1 MASNK
6 NNIRVGIDIGTSK
19 VVCIIAENT
28 SEGINVIGLGI
39 QNSLGLRDGVIIDIE
54 STVSAVKEAVS
65 KAELMSGKQVTKAH
79 VGISGGSVN
88 GLNSSGAVP
97 IKDKKVKMSEVDK
110 VMSTAQAQR
119 IPEDYELLHAI
130 PREFIID
137 NQPGVKAPLG
147 MAGVRL
153 EAHVHLVS
161 CLKNSATN
169 IGSCMKMC
177 GIEVQKYV
185 LEQLA
190 SSHSVL
196 TEDQKKTGSLFD

>member
-1 MASNK
+1 M
-6 NNIRVGIDIGTSK
+6 
-19 VVCIIAENT
+19 
-28 SEGINVIGLGI
+28 
-39 QNSLGLRDGVIIDIE
+39 
-54 STVSAVKEAVS
+54 
-65 KAELMSGKQVTKAH
+65 TKAH

-161 CLKNSATN
+161 CLKNSATTVSYTHLTLPTN
-169 IGSCMKMC
+169 R
-177 GIEVQKYV
+177 EV
-185 LEQLA
+185 
-190 SSHSVL
+190 
-196 TEDQKKTGSLFD
+196 

>member
-1 MASNK
+1 
-6 NNIRVGIDIGTSK
+6 
-19 VVCIIAENT
+19 
-28 SEGINVIGLGI
+28 
-39 QNSLGLRDGVIIDIE
+39 
-54 STVSAVKEAVS
+54 
-65 KAELMSGKQVTKAH
+65 
-79 VGISGGSVN
+79 
-88 GLNSSGAVP
+88 
-97 IKDKKVKMSEVDK
+97 MSEVEK

-119 IPEDYELLHAI
+119 IPEGYELLHAL

-169 IGSCMKMC
+169 IGSCMKIC
-177 GIEVQKYV
+177 GIDVQKYV

-196 TEDQKKTGSLFD
+196 TNYQKKLGVCLIDIGG

>member
-39 QNSLGLRDGVIIDIE
+39 QNSLGLRDGGIIDIE

-196 TEDQKKTGSLFD
+196 TEYQK

>member
-153 EAHVHLVS
+153 
-161 CLKNSATN
+161 
-169 IGSCMKMC
+169 
-177 GIEVQKYV
+177 
-185 LEQLA
+185 
-190 SSHSVL
+190 
-196 TEDQKKTGSLFD
+196 

>member
-79 VGISGGSVN
+79 VGIC
-88 GLNSSGAVP
+88 
-97 IKDKKVKMSEVDK
+97 KWVKFFRR
-110 VMSTAQAQR
+110 STDQR
-119 IPEDYELLHAI
+119 
-130 PREFIID
+130 
-137 NQPGVKAPLG
+137 QK
-147 MAGVRL
+147 
-153 EAHVHLVS
+153 S
-161 CLKNSATN
+161 KNERSR
-169 IGSCMKMC
+169 
-177 GIEVQKYV
+177 
-185 LEQLA
+185 
-190 SSHSVL
+190 
-196 TEDQKKTGSLFD
+196 

>member
-1 MASNK
+1 MANNK

-97 IKDKKVKMSEVDK
+97 IKDKKVKMSKQKTKSSAKKRFK
-110 VMSTAQAQR
+110 VTGTGK
-119 IPEDYELLHAI
+119 I
-130 PREFIID
+130 
-137 NQPGVKAPLG
+137 K
-147 MAGVRL
+147 
-153 EAHVHLVS
+153 S
-161 CLKNSATN
+161 CLLYTSPSPRDG
-169 IGSCMKMC
+169 IGSRMP
-177 GIEVQKYV
+177 
-185 LEQLA
+185 
-190 SSHSVL
+190 SSA
-196 TEDQKKTGSLFD
+196 

>member
-1 MASNK
+1 MANNNK
-6 NNIRVGIDIGTSK
+6 NNLRVGIDIGTSK
-19 VVCIIAENT
+19 VVCLIAENT
-28 SEGINVIGLGI
+28 SEGINVLGLGI
-39 QNSLGLRDGVIIDIE
+39 QNSIGLRDGVIVDIE
-54 STVSAVKEAVS
+54 STVAAVKEAVS
-65 KAELMSGKQVTKAH
+65 KAELMSGRQVTKAF

-97 IKDKKVKMSEVDK
+97 IKDKKVKMSEVEK

-119 IPEDYELLHAI
+119 IPEGYELLHAL

-169 IGSCMKMC
+169 IGSCMKIC
-177 GIEVQKYV
+177 GIDVQKYV

-196 TEDQKKTGSLFD
+196 TDDQ

>member
-88 GLNSSGAVP
+88 GLNSPGAQYQS
-97 IKDKKVKMSEVDK
+97 KTKK
-110 VMSTAQAQR
+110 
-119 IPEDYELLHAI
+119 
-130 PREFIID
+130 
-137 NQPGVKAPLG
+137 
-147 MAGVRL
+147 
-153 EAHVHLVS
+153 
-161 CLKNSATN
+161 
-169 IGSCMKMC
+169 
-177 GIEVQKYV
+177 
-185 LEQLA
+185 
-190 SSHSVL
+190 
-196 TEDQKKTGSLFD
+196 

>member
-1 MASNK
+1 ML
-6 NNIRVGIDIGTSK
+6 
-19 VVCIIAENT
+19 
-28 SEGINVIGLGI
+28 GLGI
-39 QNSLGLRDGVIIDIE
+39 QNSTGLRDGVIIDIE
-54 STVSAVKEAVS
+54 STVAAVKEAVS
-65 KAELMSGKQVTKAH
+65 KAELMSGRQVTKAF

-97 IKDKKVKMSEVDK
+97 IKDRKVKMSEVEK
-110 VMSTAQAQR
+110 VMSTAQAQS
-119 IPEDYELLHAI
+119 IPEGYKLLHAL

-169 IGSCMKMC
+169 IGSCMKIC
-177 GIEVQKYV
+177 GIDVQKYV
-185 LEQLA
+185 LNNLHLA
-190 SSHSVL
+190 IQYLQMIKRNLVFVL
-196 TEDQKKTGSLFD
+196 LILAVELLT

>member
-196 TEDQKKTGSLFD
+196 TEDQKNWAFV

>member
-79 VGISGGSVN
+79 VG
-88 GLNSSGAVP
+88 L
-97 IKDKKVKMSEVDK
+97 
-110 VMSTAQAQR
+110 
-119 IPEDYELLHAI
+119 
-130 PREFIID
+130 
-137 NQPGVKAPLG
+137 
-147 MAGVRL
+147 
-153 EAHVHLVS
+153 
-161 CLKNSATN
+161 
-169 IGSCMKMC
+169 
-177 GIEVQKYV
+177 
-185 LEQLA
+185 
-190 SSHSVL
+190 
-196 TEDQKKTGSLFD
+196 SLIHI